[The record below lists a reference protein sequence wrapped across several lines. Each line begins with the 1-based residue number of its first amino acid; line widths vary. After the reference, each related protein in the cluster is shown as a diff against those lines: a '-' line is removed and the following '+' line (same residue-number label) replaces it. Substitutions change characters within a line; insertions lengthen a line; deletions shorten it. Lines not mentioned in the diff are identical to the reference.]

1 VTRETWHEGWHRTGD
16 QIFTRCAGCG
26 KTLGVAC
33 IAITSDDAPIAEPQ
47 WPFDEETCP
56 LCLLR
61 NRLYERDG
69 PPDRLTERML
79 AMKARKAGG

>member
-1 VTRETWHEGWHRTGD
+1 MTRETWHEGWYRTGD
-16 QIFTRCAGCG
+16 QIVNCCAGCG
-26 KTLGVAC
+26 VTLGMAC
-33 IAITSDDAPIAEPQ
+33 IAATSEDAAPEPQ

-79 AMKARKAGG
+79 ALRARKAGG